1 MIRTFV
7 SARSELA
14 REGLAAIVRGDAR
27 LALAGEGRL
36 EDLER
41 AFVAID
47 PDVLLEAR
55 EETLAMP
62 RAFDV
67 PTVAL
72 VDDPREAWVQNVESE
87 ERGGFALL
95 GNDASPAQVVAAIV
109 AVAAGLV
116 AVQPRALARYGD
128 AANVEVREP
137 VAAIATRVE
146 KLTPRERDV
155 LAQLAR
161 GVANKT
167 IASDLGISE
176 HTVKFHVASI
186 FAKLGAASR
195 TEAVAQGVR
204 HGLIML

>member
-7 SARSELA
+7 SARTERA
-14 REGLAAIVRGDAR
+14 RENLRAVVRGDAR
-27 LALAGEGRL
+27 LALAGDGRL

-41 AFVAID
+41 AFGALD

-55 EETLAMP
+55 DESLASP
-62 RAFDV
+62 RGFDV

-72 VDDPREAWVQNVESE
+72 VDDPRDAWAQSLENE

-95 GNDASPAQVVAAIV
+95 GNDAAPSEIVAAIV

-116 AVQPRALARYGD
+116 AVQPRALARYD
-128 AANVEVREP
+128 LVP
-137 VAAIATRVE
+137 VAAVVAAPPHVE
-146 KLTPRERDV
+146 RLTPRERDV
-155 LAQLAR
+155 LGELAR
-161 GVANKT
+161 GVPNKT

>member
-1 MIRTFV
+1 MGSARSDARRVIRTFV
-7 SARSELA
+7 SARSEPT
-14 REGLAAIVRGDAR
+14 RDGLAAVVRGDAR
-27 LALAGEGRL
+27 LTL
-36 EDLER
+36 
-41 AFVAID
+41 VARD

-55 EETLAMP
+55 DEPLALP
-62 RAFDV
+62 RGFEV

-72 VDDPREAWVQNVESE
+72 VDDPREAWTQRYDED
-87 ERGGFALL
+87 RGGFALL
-95 GNDASPAQVVAAIV
+95 SNDATPAEIVAAIV

-116 AVQPRALARYGD
+116 AVQPRAVARFELAPVSAT
-128 AANVEVREP
+128 AAATPPHVER
-137 VAAIATRVE
+137 
-146 KLTPRERDV
+146 LTPRERDV
-155 LAQLAR
+155 LTELAR

-167 IASDLGISE
+167 IASNLAISE